1 MHLGK
6 KDNVASDIVIYDKKE
21 FQNYSLRN
29 QYLRIP
35 PRVVIEVD
43 IVAEAKELSDNQGYV
58 YKKTDKL
65 LAFGVEKVIC
75 FFSSSQKVMIAEPN
89 SAWLISDWSQ
99 TISLFGDY
107 EFSLT
112 QLIEKDGILKL

>member
-1 MHLGK
+1 
-6 KDNVASDIVIYDKKE
+6 
-21 FQNYSLRN
+21 
-29 QYLRIP
+29 
-35 PRVVIEVD
+35 
-43 IVAEAKELSDNQGYV
+43 
-58 YKKTDKL
+58 
-65 LAFGVEKVIC
+65 
-75 FFSSSQKVMIAEPN
+75 MIAEPN

>member
-1 MHLGK
+1 LHLDK

-75 FFSSSQKVMIAEPN
+75 FFQV
-89 SAWLISDWSQ
+89 LRR
-99 TISLFGDY
+99 
-107 EFSLT
+107 
-112 QLIEKDGILKL
+112 

>member
-1 MHLGK
+1 M
-6 KDNVASDIVIYDKKE
+6 
-21 FQNYSLRN
+21 
-29 QYLRIP
+29 RIP
-35 PRVVIEVD
+35 SRVVIEVD
-43 IVAEAKELSDNQGYV
+43 ITAEAKELSDNQGYV
-58 YKKTDKL
+58 YKKIDKL
-65 LAFGVEKVIC
+65 LAFGVEKVIW

-107 EFSLT
+107 EFSLI